1 MLILIA
7 KPIWSPTKAHSTN
20 DKNIHFSCPS
30 RSPKNKNDNN
40 FNDPSKEA
48 LLSQGSCLSCR
59 LLIKT
64 KPKSSHH
71 GEEEKMLFWLLWHNN
86 EVNGELWTRE
96 FDLYT
101 FCNSFR
107 SSSSLT
113 RQCIWLTFTRPG
125 YPFGKLRGGYK
136 KAQKLEPNRT
146 NKAWEIN
153 HSRGLSELMPIPNR
167 YTWHNITD
175 ESWSG
180 REINER
186 TDYPNDFW
194 WTLHSRRWSFF
205 SSAAKQSIFFIV
217 K

>member
-1 MLILIA
+1 MKWTVNCELGNLIYTPFA
-7 KPIWSPTKAHSTN
+7 MDN
-20 DKNIHFSCPS
+20 SC
-30 RSPKNKNDNN
+30 
-40 FNDPSKEA
+40 
-48 LLSQGSCLSCR
+48 
-59 LLIKT
+59 
-64 KPKSSHH
+64 
-71 GEEEKMLFWLLWHNN
+71 
-86 EVNGELWTRE
+86 
-96 FDLYT
+96 
-101 FCNSFR
+101 R

-205 SSAAKQSIFFIV
+205 FHLQPSKASFLSSNKNIEMVIRSHKNLTFIV
-217 K
+217 LSVHHIMMPRCTPWYANQIELNRLLW